1 MDMTPTPTGSE
12 QATAPSVF
20 HSPVQNP
27 LTLVMTIKSDADSQ
41 ALRQLLHHIQGLPP
55 EQNPIFRALEK
66 IATVHFAR
74 FTFLENNTKLAV
86 ITTYDGS
93 FDTYINEFV
102 NEIGEVFDK
111 ILAHVSDP
119 PPLPVSAHR
128 QEFLRYV
135 AEHDVPSIDFYSAYP
150 ELTVLD
156 ILALA
161 GDGG

>member
-1 MDMTPTPTGSE
+1 MTRCDAE
-12 QATAPSVF
+12 AQ
-20 HSPVQNP
+20 PVQRP
-27 LTLVMTIKSDADSQ
+27 LTLIMPIASVEDGR
-41 ALRQLLHHIQGLPP
+41 ALRALLGHLQGLPA
-55 EQNPIFRALEK
+55 EANPVRVALTK
-66 IATVHFAR
+66 IGTVHFAR
-74 FTFLENNTKLAV
+74 FTFLDGDTKLAV
-86 ITTYDGS
+86 ITSYDGS

-111 ILAHVSDP
+111 ILAHVSHP

-161 GDGG
+161 GGGG